1 MIQGIGFYNGPALT
15 QINNRVVKRGRT
27 TGLTYGDVDSVDLT
41 VTIFE
46 AGVSRT
52 FKHQIGIWR
61 AAGVNDVWGNKG
73 DSGSVVVGW
82 PNYRND
88 IVGLHFA
95 GSTGNPF
102 FPDGAFGI
110 ANPIF
115 AVLDQLNVEVCR
127 PPKGKESKDK
137 EKERE
142 KDGLDPVGAPGIMK
156 EKDRDLLGSQSALH
170 QKVSAE
176 AQLLSELVACC
187 SSLVSVCRG
196 IIGHAE
202 PCADVAAG

>member
-1 MIQGIGFYNGPALT
+1 
-15 QINNRVVKRGRT
+15 
-27 TGLTYGDVDSVDLT
+27 
-41 VTIFE
+41 
-46 AGVSRT
+46 
-52 FKHQIGIWR
+52 
-61 AAGVNDVWGNKG
+61 
-73 DSGSVVVGW
+73 VVGW